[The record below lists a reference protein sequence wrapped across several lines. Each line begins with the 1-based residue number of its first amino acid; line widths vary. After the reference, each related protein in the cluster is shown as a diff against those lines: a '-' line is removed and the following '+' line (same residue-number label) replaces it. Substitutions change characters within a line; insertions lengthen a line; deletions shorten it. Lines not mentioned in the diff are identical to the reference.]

1 MIGIDIVEVER
12 IKNIY
17 RRHGLTFL
25 EKLLDRQEI
34 NELPTEQSRC
44 FFRKLSCY
52 IASKEA
58 IYKACFD
65 HDLGWKDI
73 VICNIAETPLINIKK
88 SDVTHKIKLA
98 YTIGKELVISLALMI
113 RPDEALVPVSLC
125 HGASTLQPCPG
136 GPSLVMS
143 EKIDA

>member
-17 RRHGLTFL
+17 QRHGLPFL

-34 NELPTEQSRC
+34 NELPTERSRC

-58 IYKACFD
+58 IYKACSNQ
-65 HDLGWKDI
+65 DLGWKDI
-73 VICNIAETPLINIKK
+73 IIRNIAETPIIYIKK
-88 SDVTHKIKLA
+88 SDETHKIKLA
-98 YTIGKELVISLALMI
+98 YAISKEVVISQALMI
-113 RPDEALVPVSLC
+113 RPDAALVPVSLC
-125 HGASTLQPCPG
+125 HGASFLQPHPT
-136 GPSLVMS
+136 PALAII
-143 EKIDA
+143 EEINA

>member
-17 RRHGLTFL
+17 QKHGLPFL

-34 NELPTEQSRC
+34 NELPTERSSC

-65 HDLGWKDI
+65 QDLGWKDI
-73 VICNIAETPLINIKK
+73 IIRNIAETPIIYIKK

-98 YTIGKELVISLALMI
+98 YTIDKEVVISQALMI

-125 HGASTLQPCPG
+125 HGASTPQPHPG
-136 GPSLVMS
+136 PPLVMS

>member
-17 RRHGLTFL
+17 QRHGLSFL
-25 EKLLDRQEI
+25 EKLLDQQEI
-34 NELPTEQSRC
+34 NELPAEGDRC

-58 IYKACFD
+58 IYKAYAD
-65 HDLGWKDI
+65 GDLGWKDI
-73 VICNIAETPLINIKK
+73 IIRNIGETPLIYIKK

-98 YTIGKELVISLALMI
+98 HAISKEIVISQALMI
-113 RPDEALVPVSLC
+113 LPQEALVPISLC
-125 HGASTLQPCPG
+125 HGANPLQTHPA
-136 GPSLVMS
+136 PSLAMI
-143 EKIDA
+143 EEIDA

>member
-17 RRHGLTFL
+17 RRHGLSFL

-34 NELPTEQSRC
+34 NELPTERSRC
-44 FFRKLSCY
+44 FFGKLSLY

-73 VICNIAETPLINIKK
+73 VICNIAETPIIYIKNVHFMKTAINKK
-88 SDVTHKIKLA
+88 T
-98 YTIGKELVISLALMI
+98 
-113 RPDEALVPVSLC
+113 VPSARRQRRKSIL
-125 HGASTLQPCPG
+125 
-136 GPSLVMS
+136 
-143 EKIDA
+143 